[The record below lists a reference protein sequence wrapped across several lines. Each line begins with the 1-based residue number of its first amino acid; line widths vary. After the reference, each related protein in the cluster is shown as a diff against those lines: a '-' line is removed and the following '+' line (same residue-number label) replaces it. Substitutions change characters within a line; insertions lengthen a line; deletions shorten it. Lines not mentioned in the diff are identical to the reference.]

1 MRKWNRC
8 RRHAVLLLEL
18 LSVTLL
24 ASSCGDLDPQ
34 DELESREALGT
45 PDAAAVN
52 TRSGGVASQER
63 GQERPYRH
71 PLRRAGITGGKVRFV
86 DTKDAPDGA
95 RYALVEGAWAHE
107 DAQVVTSS
115 GVERLGRRTMTRAD
129 RDALE
134 ALKRK
139 QNGARSPDPAPAPK
153 LGPALAAAVDA
164 APHRGVY
171 GTVLIRLEKLTRG
184 ALMDEIERAVAY
196 GEIETTADYR
206 AKRAEL
212 LARRRYEIAAAQA
225 PVIEALRALGGKVTY
240 RCEHLQ
246 CLTVRMPL
254 AAVRSLSQ
262 RPEIA
267 RMDLDAEE
275 APDADING
283 TLVLS
288 GTQLAQ
294 FVNAGWDGERTEGSS
309 DDVRVAIIEQAGP
322 DDEHPGY
329 REDSSSRSTR
339 ISSRY
344 ECTSS
349 GCAAV
354 SNFTIESNHATL
366 VSGIVMGDLR
376 DGQASGLTASQRVA
390 YSGYAGEARAYMY
403 GNGGLNR
410 GTRMAFDHMIGLE
423 HPPSI
428 VNYSGGSAADDPSC
442 LGESA
447 LSRDANDL
455 YENGILLVKTAG
467 NTEHSSVSDCTVGSP
482 GSAIGV
488 FTVGGHGNSYY
499 GTETNVRSGEVF
511 SYTSRGGASLS
522 EGKNRSIVDVTA
534 YACRMN
540 LFDMSLG
547 YSAPVCGTSISA
559 PTVTA
564 GAINFIDYYKD
575 SHSALIGEPGMLY
588 THLLLMGDRQGESG
602 KITHG
607 YDNLWGAG
615 RLKMRR
621 LDAAGMDS
629 PYGWQAARV
638 CIDDGEVYT
647 IPIKSG
653 NVLSGRVDDVKAVV
667 YWYDRRHETGG
678 AIDDVDLRLLTAAG
692 TPLRESLDDH
702 DNKERVYAS
711 GVGGKALKLEIIGTR
726 VTSDDEG
733 CGTNSMRVYLGY
745 IYEDRNRD
753 DADGPGA
760 EIDPE

>member
-1 MRKWNRC
+1 MRKWHRS
-8 RRHAVLLLEL
+8 RRIAVLLPEL
-18 LSVTLL
+18 LSVALL
-24 ASSCGDLDPQ
+24 VSSCSELDPQ
-34 DELESREALGT
+34 EELESREALGT
-45 PDAAAVN
+45 PDAAN
-52 TRSGGVASQER
+52 TKSGGGESQQS
-63 GQERPYRH
+63 GQERTYRH
-71 PLRRAGITGGKVRFV
+71 PLRQAGITGGKVQFV
-86 DTKDAPDGA
+86 DTKDAPDGS
-95 RYALVEGAWAHE
+95 RYALIEGARAHE
-107 DAQVVTSS
+107 EAKVVTTS

-139 QNGARSPDPAPAPK
+139 QNGARSPDRAPAPK

-171 GTVLIRLEKLTRG
+171 GTVLIRLEKSTRG
-184 ALMDEIERAVAY
+184 ALIDQLERAVAY

-225 PVIEALRALGGKVTY
+225 PVIDALRALGGKVAY
-240 RCEHLQ
+240 RCEHLE

-254 AAVRSLSQ
+254 AAARSLAQ

-288 GTQLAQ
+288 GTQLNQ
-294 FVNAGWDGERTEGSS
+294 FVNAGWDGERTEDSS
-309 DDVRVAIIEQAGP
+309 DDVRVAILEQAGP

-329 REDSSSRSTR
+329 REDASSTSTR
-339 ISSRY
+339 IGGRY
-344 ECTSS
+344 ECTAS
-349 GCAAV
+349 GCTAV
-354 SNFTIESNHATL
+354 SDFTNEGDHATL

-376 DGQASGLTASQRVA
+376 DGQASGLTASQQIA
-390 YSGYAGEARAYMY
+390 YSGYAGEALAYMY
-403 GNGGLNR
+403 GNGASNS

-423 HPPSI
+423 HPPSV
-428 VNYSGGSAADDPSC
+428 VNYSGGSATDDPSC

-467 NTEHSSVSDCTVGSP
+467 NTEHSNTSDCTVGSP

-488 FTVGGHGNSYY
+488 FTVGGHGNSSS
-499 GTETNVRSGEVF
+499 GTETDVRSAAVF

-534 YACRMN
+534 YACRKN
-540 LFDMSLG
+540 LFDLSLG
-547 YSAPVCGTSISA
+547 YSVSACGTSISA

-575 SHSALIGEPGMLY
+575 SHSSLIAEPGMLY

-607 YDNLWGAG
+607 YDHLWGAG

-629 PYGWQAARV
+629 PYGWQAGRV

-647 IPIKSG
+647 LPINSG
-653 NVLSGRVDDVKAVV
+653 NVLSDRVDDLKAVV

-678 AIDDVDLRLLTAAG
+678 AIDDIDLRLLTTAG
-692 TPLRESLDDH
+692 TPVQESLDDY

-733 CGTNSMRVYLGY
+733 CGANSMRVYLGY